1 MGLGKPP
8 PQFPVRSGWPSAS
21 RGVWPF
27 GLICMIAPSC
37 GETRFPHGEY
47 EHCTLRSGRLPARC
61 AAAGSCDDAPLCA
74 VGPGATATAIAI
86 AHAATNNDR
95 IVWLTISSYSSTTTY
110 SLPATV
116 IDRMNPSLL
125 FGSGSFHAGEMR

>member
-1 MGLGKPP
+1 
-8 PQFPVRSGWPSAS
+8 
-21 RGVWPF
+21 
-27 GLICMIAPSC
+27 MIAPSC

-47 EHCTLRSGRLPARC
+47 EHCTLRGGRLPVRC
-61 AAAGSCDDAPLCA
+61 AAAGNCDDAPCA
-74 VGPGATATAIAI
+74 AGACADVGPGATATAIAI

-116 IDRMNPSLL
+116 MDRMNPSLL